1 MTLYELTND
10 YLRLL
15 EMAQDPDVDE
25 QALKDTMEALDG
37 EIEAKADGYAI
48 VLKELTSKEQ
58 LLDDEIKRLQA
69 RKKTI
74 QNNEKNIKVN
84 LEDAMR
90 MTGKTKFK
98 TERFSFGIQKNPP
111 SVELVDDLDLSL
123 IPDDYL
129 TYAEPTV
136 NKKAV
141 LETLK
146 AGVELGWATI
156 KQTEGVRIR

>member
-48 VLKELTSKEQ
+48 VLKELASKEQ

-111 SVELVDDLDLSL
+111 SVELVEDLDLSL